1 MQAQTI
7 IKKEVQPKN
16 DKLLIITAEFNNFN
30 LSDFETK
37 ELLIEAV
44 AELVSDLGLNIEIK
58 AGQ

>member
-7 IKKEVQPKN
+7 IKKELQQKN
-16 DKLLIITAEFNNFN
+16 DKLLIVTAEFNNFN

-44 AELVSDLGLNIEIK
+44 TELVSDLGLNVEIK